1 MPPVSHPIYPPV
13 TVTPPSS
20 TAGPRSVTVPCALP
34 EEAETPFFYNFR
46 QVSPDAEE
54 EGQVSVKTAE
64 LDMDAV
70 ERNRDVVH
78 QRELAR
84 RASLEERD
92 ADYDKRAWASMYKP
106 GE

>member
-1 MPPVSHPIYPPV
+1 MREADLSWLPLAVKQRRLQFERRRLKSRLKLL
-13 TVTPPSS
+13 
-20 TAGPRSVTVPCALP
+20 GRSL
-34 EEAETPFFYNFR
+34 
-46 QVSPDAEE
+46 
-54 EGQVSVKTAE
+54 GQVKTAE

-78 QRELAR
+78 QRDAAR
-84 RASLEERD
+84 RKSLEERD

>member
-1 MPPVSHPIYPPV
+1 MSWLPLAVKV
-13 TVTPPSS
+13 RRMQFERRRLK
-20 TAGPRSVTVPCALP
+20 GRLKLLGRSL
-34 EEAETPFFYNFR
+34 
-46 QVSPDAEE
+46 
-54 EGQVSVKTAE
+54 GQVKTAE

>member
-1 MPPVSHPIYPPV
+1 MREADLSGYRS
-13 TVTPPSS
+13 PSNKDGCS
-20 TAGPRSVTVPCALP
+20 SNGRRLKSRLKLLGRSL
-34 EEAETPFFYNFR
+34 
-46 QVSPDAEE
+46 
-54 EGQVSVKTAE
+54 GQVKTAE

-78 QRELAR
+78 QRDEAR